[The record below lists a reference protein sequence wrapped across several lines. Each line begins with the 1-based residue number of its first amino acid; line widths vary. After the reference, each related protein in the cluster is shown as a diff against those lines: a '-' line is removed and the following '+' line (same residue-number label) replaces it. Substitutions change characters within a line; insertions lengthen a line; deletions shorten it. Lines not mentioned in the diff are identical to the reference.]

1 MTGLVKQISTIENT
15 YGNDW
20 TYSNVMGWLTYG
32 LKEVFVQADK
42 YKD

>member
-15 YGNDW
+15 YGNDL
-20 TYSNVMGWLTYG
+20 TCSNVMGWLTYG
-32 LKEVFVQADK
+32 FKGIFVQADK